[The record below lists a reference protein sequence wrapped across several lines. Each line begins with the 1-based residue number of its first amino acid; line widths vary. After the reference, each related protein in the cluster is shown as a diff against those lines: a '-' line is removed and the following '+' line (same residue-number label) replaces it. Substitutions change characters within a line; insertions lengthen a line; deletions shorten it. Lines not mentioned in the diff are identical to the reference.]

1 MRRFVLLALAACA
14 CSDELLSAGATEPI
28 RVYDA
33 QLKEA
38 ARFKTGKLPGKRPLT
53 GDEVTDGV
61 TPATPSVTS
70 LIKQN
75 GLTFAGATGKD
86 FTGRA
91 SPTAAS
97 VAIGLE
103 GAGSGY
109 WLVPVGAPDPQNNGE
124 FTFHVTVDF
133 SSHVPTGT
141 QHLRFVAMD
150 EQGRGG
156 TQSDEE
162 LCIAPAVPDNLNA
175 CRPTIAPPALVLSL
189 DWDRPVDLDLQ
200 LVTPD
205 GKLVDPKHPSTAPS
219 EGDGGI
225 PTPLPADVGVL
236 DRDSNGGCFIDGHQ
250 IENLVFQEKPAKG
263 HYLVYANL
271 FDSCGEPAVRFSLSF
286 HKSEAG
292 KKSGTFQ
299 VVETYRTSGELLRI
313 HENGGHARGLYVTE
327 FDSK

>member
-1 MRRFVLLALAACA
+1 VRRVVLLALAACA
-14 CSDELLSAGATEPI
+14 CSDEVLTPGATEPI

-33 QLKEA
+33 ELKEA
-38 ARFKTGKLPGKRPLT
+38 ARFKAGKLPGKRPLT
-53 GDEVTDGV
+53 DAEVAEGV
-61 TPATPSVTS
+61 KPAMPNITS

-91 SPTAAS
+91 SPTAAT
-97 VAIGLE
+97 VAIGFE

-124 FTFHVTVDF
+124 FAFHVTVDF
-133 SSHVPTGT
+133 GSQVPTGT
-141 QHLRFVAMD
+141 QHLRFVALDD
-150 EQGRGG
+150 EGRAG

-162 LCIAPAVPDNLNA
+162 LCISRAVPDNLNA
-175 CRPTIAPPALVLSL
+175 CRPNIAPPALVLSL
-189 DWDRPVDLDLQ
+189 AWDRPVDLDLQ

-205 GKLVDPKHPSTAPS
+205 GKLVDPKHPSTARS

-250 IENLVFQEKPAKG
+250 LENLVFQEKPPKG

-286 HKSEAG
+286 HASQAG
-292 KKSGTFQ
+292 RKPDTFQ

-313 HENGGHARGLYVTE
+313 HENGGHGKGLYVTE